1 MAAANLE
8 AGKSK
13 AKAEL
18 FVLSGPD
25 VGRSYEVVHGSTVGR
40 APDRGVV
47 LRDKSISRHHAHFE
61 CAEGS
66 WSIVD
71 DGSTNGFMVDGSRRE
86 KAQLTELR
94 EFVIGEVLVRLRIQ
108 AASAAAAPAVVDA
121 AAPAPVAPAIARAAA
136 LLAQSSDEIEIED
149 EILLDSAPESART
162 VVSRAPSRPSPPSAP
177 TLAAAVAARAAT
189 DPGLE
194 ARGRGVL
201 QFHKEDAR
209 SGLLVTDLAQRP
221 WWVRGLVFVI
231 VLALTGALGW
241 GVYRGVLSMREGVSV
256 DGEPHSAAEEGQH

>member
-1 MAAANLE
+1 MAAANPE
-8 AGKSK
+8 AGKSR

-40 APDRGVV
+40 APDREVV

-61 CAEGS
+61 FDGGS
-66 WSIVD
+66 WMIVD

-86 KAQLTELR
+86 KAQLTDLR
-94 EFVIGEVLVRLRIQ
+94 EFVIGEVLVRLRT
-108 AASAAAAPAVVDA
+108 AVASVSAAPAVIAA
-121 AAPAPVAPAIARAAA
+121 AAPAPVATPIARGAA
-136 LLAQSSDEIEIED
+136 LVAPASDEIEIED
-149 EILLDSAPESART
+149 EILLDSAPEATRA
-162 VVSRAPSRPSPPSAP
+162 VVPRAPSRPSPSPAPTVVSAP
-177 TLAAAVAARAAT
+177 AARTAA

-194 ARGRGVL
+194 SRGRRVL

-209 SGLLVTDLAQRP
+209 NGLLVTDLAQRP
-221 WWVRGLVFVI
+221 WWVRALVFMI
-231 VLALTGALGW
+231 VLALTAALGW

-256 DGEPHSAAEEGQH
+256 QTPP